1 MGDSYM
7 ANQVNKKYQVIKP
20 KDFITAS
27 PYFHSYADAFS
38 EKEKEFALHGDYSSR
53 SRVYTKDFGPIEEKV
68 ATPAPIE
75 QVAVEAPPVKK
86 SKKELAREA
95 ADCEAAR
102 LKEEKKR
109 RMEEA
114 KLLKRQERIKKI
126 RRKRIKREKDH
137 FFVMN
142 KFFSLLMILIMLLI
156 VVVVASSFVAIPFI
170 EPFTAAFKHPDLT
183 PMNERVDEVDPET
196 EEVIPYEE
204 QVEYVGFLDPVF
216 GFLKHL
222 AGIEIGESPFYDA
235 GIAKVEAGMTDP
247 IAPLVLEWYPI
258 AVLVI
263 MVLALLNL
271 FKAFFGMLGRR
282 IFKRFGLN
290 SLIMTIM
297 VAVILFAGFC
307 STLGEAD
314 ALDFTQILPFILQL
328 FSAPVDGVGALS
340 VVVGIGS
347 LALLGLALIGLLF
360 SLGIRR
366 KVPYSIFD

>member
-1 MGDSYM
+1 M
-7 ANQVNKKYQVIKP
+7 AKQANKKYQIIKP
-20 KDFITAS
+20 NDFITAS

-38 EKEKEFALHGDYSSR
+38 EKEKELTLHGDYVSR
-53 SRVYTKDFGPIEEKV
+53 SRVYTKDFGPIEERD
-68 ATPAPIE
+68 ATPAPVA
-75 QVAVEAPPVKK
+75 QVAEPPVPVKK
-86 SKKELAREA
+86 SKKQREREA
-95 ADCEAAR
+95 AEREAEQ

-126 RRKRIKREKDH
+126 KRKRIKREKDH

-142 KFFSLLMILIMLLI
+142 KFFSLIMMLVMLLI
-156 VVVVASSFVAIPFI
+156 VVVIASSFISIPFI
-170 EPFTAAFKHPDLT
+170 TPFTATFKHPDLT
-183 PMNERVDEVDPET
+183 PMDERVDEIDPET

-216 GFLKHL
+216 GFFKHI

-235 GIAKVEAGMTDP
+235 GIEKVEAGMADP

-263 MVLALLNL
+263 VLLALLNL
-271 FKAFFGMLGRR
+271 AKAFFGMLGRR

-290 SLIMTIM
+290 SLIMIIM

-314 ALDFTQILPFILQL
+314 ALDFAQILPFIMQL

-340 VVVGIGS
+340 VVAGIGS
-347 LALLGLALIGLLF
+347 LALFGLGLLGLLF
-360 SLGIRR
+360 SLGMRR
-366 KVPYSIFD
+366 KIPYSIFD